1 MSSEPKN
8 NLDELREH
16 LFATL
21 RGVKD
26 GSMDID
32 RAKTVVQVADALI
45 DSARVE
51 VEFTRVTGRESG
63 SRFLPAPDDANK
75 PLPPGITG
83 ITRHR
88 MKG

>member
-1 MSSEPKN
+1 MSEQKN
-8 NLDELREH
+8 DLDELREH

-32 RAKTVVQVADALI
+32 RAKAVVQVAGALI

-51 VEFTRVTGRESG
+51 VEFARVTGRESG
-63 SRFLPAPDDANK
+63 SKFLPAPDEADK

-88 MKG
+88 LQG

>member
-1 MSSEPKN
+1 MSEQKN
-8 NLDELREH
+8 DLDELREH

-32 RAKTVVQVADALI
+32 RAKAVVQVAGVLI

-51 VEFTRVTGRESG
+51 VEFARVTGRESG
-63 SRFLPAPDDANK
+63 SKFLPAPDEADK
-75 PLPPGITG
+75 PMPLGITG

-88 MKG
+88 LQG

>member
-1 MSSEPKN
+1 MSEQKN
-8 NLDELREH
+8 DLDELREH

-32 RAKTVVQVADALI
+32 RAKAVVQVAGVLI

-51 VEFTRVTGRESG
+51 VEFARVSGRESG
-63 SRFLPAPDDANK
+63 SKFLPAPDEADK
-75 PLPPGITG
+75 SLPPGITG

-88 MKG
+88 LQG